1 MYLAVKHLTGRPTYV
16 IRESYYCDDHYRSR
30 DLFELG
36 SDPTRY
42 IVYPGGNAFFI
53 DEIVEDS
60 LTDRGAQV
68 DDDELETIF
77 WPFLKPEIQRALDC
91 FRHRELSVKK
101 AQRRGQSP
109 QIKSID
115 FHIFDRRRL
124 HFLKFGQ
131 MNQQRLNHLPS
142 RILVALYQ
150 KSRDEIE
157 QSILQMERVLRS
169 RELKAYVYV
178 IFDLQRYFSEHF
190 ARQNPEFL
198 NQADID
204 NYFLDTLCRLNSDT
218 AFWAGMDSRRWL
230 TSYLQR
236 YLFMYFDNEF
246 ASRSMEQDF
255 IRRFMNAHRRHRPR
269 ARTFKVSFSEAAEV
283 FSKSE
288 VDLKTMDR
296 SDLVRLFRRKAQK
309 IHPDKGGDHK
319 AFVKLTEAYHRLLA
333 TKR

>member
-1 MYLAVKHLTGRPTYV
+1 MYLAVKHLTGKPFYV
-16 IRESYYCDDHYRSR
+16 IRETYYCDDHYRSR
-30 DLFELG
+30 DLFDLG
-36 SDPTRY
+36 ADPTRY

-53 DEIVEDS
+53 DEIVADR
-60 LTDRGAQV
+60 LTDRGASL
-68 DDDELETIF
+68 DEDELETIF
-77 WPFLKPEIQRALDC
+77 WHFLKPEIKRALSC
-91 FRHRELSVKK
+91 FRDRELSAK

-115 FHIFDRRRL
+115 FHLFDRRRL

-157 QSILQMERVLRS
+157 QLIFQMERVLRP

-190 ARQNPEFL
+190 ARENPEFL
-198 NQADID
+198 NQAETD

-218 AFWAGMDSRRWL
+218 ELWAGMDAHAWL

-246 ASRSMEQDF
+246 ASRSLEEDF
-255 IRRFMNAHRRHRPR
+255 IRRFISAHRRHEPR
-269 ARTFKVSFSEAAEV
+269 THTFKVSLSEAAEI
-283 FSKSE
+283 FRKSE
-288 VDLKTMDR
+288 VELKTMDR

-333 TKR
+333 TKH